1 MAAAYWASEFSLIR
15 VLESEEWSG
24 GEAAEGV
31 DRPLDIIVLHTSDS
45 STRRALKTASTLA
58 AELSARVHLVAPRV
72 VPYPL
77 DLHTPQVPVSF
88 TAHQLREL
96 AADARVDAA
105 IDVILCR
112 DLMSTLSQ
120 VLTPKSLIVLD
131 ESHSPWW
138 GFGLMEGWLGR
149 QNRLA
154 RRLRALGHQVVAADL
169 F

>member
-45 STRRALKTASTLA
+45 STRRALKTASTFA
-58 AELSARVHLVAPRV
+58 TELSARVHVVAPRV
-72 VPYPL
+72 VPFAL

-88 TAHQLREL
+88 TANRLREL
-96 AADARVDAA
+96 AADAGVDVS

-112 DLMSTLSQ
+112 DLMSTLSK
-120 VLTPKSLIVLD
+120 VLKPRSVIVMG
-131 ESHSPWW
+131 ETNSPWW
-138 GFGLMEGWLGR
+138 KFGWFAR

-154 RRLRALGHQVVAADL
+154 RRLCAMGHQVVSADL